1 MPATVRNDYC
11 AALKTT
17 GHASRDLI
25 TDFAYLDEVLE
36 SIEKSLFIIMPI
48 SKWLITVSLGLSD
61 ENGP

>member
-25 TDFAYLDEVLE
+25 TDFAFLNEVLE
-36 SIEKSLFIIMPI
+36 SIEKRLFIIMPI
-48 SKWLITVSLGLSD
+48 SDG
-61 ENGP
+61 